1 MDFNA
6 RRLATDVG
14 TFVSRAVQFTEET
27 LGQAE
32 KTELDAHLESL
43 VARAEKTKIWTD
55 RIAQQTEVLLQPNP
69 TVRIE
74 GFLYEILEKQA
85 PVRMT
90 PHEYLGECM
99 VSSGHDFGPGTSY
112 GSALI
117 KCGNMQKKIGG
128 MKKDFIQSS
137 VISFLS
143 PVKSFVKED
152 FQIILREHRM
162 LQNKRL
168 DLDAAK
174 SKLKRARMADA
185 ESARLNS
192 TPPLGEEYSSHFS
205 YMLGFLRVKW
215 LKMWAAE
222 VVEAEAE
229 LRSAQNNFNQQVENT
244 RLLLEGVSNT
254 HSHHLHCLKDFVDA
268 QSAYYARCNQ
278 FTVDLQK
285 QLACISSALTSN
297 RSPSSSS
304 SMCSISVSTPLGLT
318 LSPDPAADPT
328 GIDQ

>member
-185 ESARLNS
+185 ESAVGLF
-192 TPPLGEEYSSHFS
+192 TDIT
-205 YMLGFLRVKW
+205 
-215 LKMWAAE
+215 MWAAE

>member
-1 MDFNA
+1 
-6 RRLATDVG
+6 
-14 TFVSRAVQFTEET
+14 FTEET

-185 ESARLNS
+185 ESA
-192 TPPLGEEYSSHFS
+192 
-205 YMLGFLRVKW
+205 
-215 LKMWAAE
+215 
-222 VVEAEAE
+222 AEAE

-285 QLACISSALTSN
+285 QLA
-297 RSPSSSS
+297 
-304 SMCSISVSTPLGLT
+304 
-318 LSPDPAADPT
+318 
-328 GIDQ
+328 